1 MANYLSQ
8 KIDFAEPFKAMNTP
22 LVANVLAAKQGQYNI
37 GKQKLTSAIDAFE
50 NLKVLRPEDQEYIEA
65 KLTDLKS
72 RLDEDSYKDFS
83 DTNLSDSLMSS
94 IKSAAKDPFVINA
107 MANTQKFNNYQQEIA
122 NLKGKKD
129 GRYADQNYAYSLYK
143 AGVQDYMDGKS
154 NAIGNLSYTAYTD
167 LTEEHL
173 KRIKTI
179 KDIKG
184 KRFIEELSPD
194 GKFKIRKEIEGLTDN
209 EILNYLSSTMSPQ
222 ENKQMEINGWAKYG
236 SDKQGAVERLKS
248 FNSEKLTQLDS
259 EIAINEAI
267 SSNSNLSQGERN
279 EANNKLQILNS
290 QKEGLNVDYTN
301 VPVEQIALQ
310 LERNSYLNG
319 LSQMAKSEWS
329 TSFDTNDA
337 YYKDRELEI
346 KYEELAIKK
355 AKLAQE
361 NGLNPDGTPVSGA
374 TSSSPREEKL
384 GEVEGFKSY
393 EKEHDNHYNNI
404 LNIGKELNSK
414 ILSTDDKEVFA
425 KNLRAH
431 GIDPTTMKWIDSEK
445 NKDKSITATLVKAF
459 EVSGFATLYPEQ
471 AKELQESLTKKQN
484 LAVDLVNVEGDA
496 ILRTFSKD
504 ADKYVESLEKS
515 MFTLSTMNKE
525 MGLLKGV
532 SALMTKNIGSLSGTK
547 TQTEAEAL
555 KNKVDTFVKKVGGWS
570 NVKSAVLSDRKLA
583 IEFSELS
590 NEADTTWKGVS
601 QIAYISPWNSD
612 FADHN
617 LKEDAQKTAE
627 EILKNRSND
636 GSLAYHTVYNQI
648 NILSEGVRKTI
659 IERIPASKYTNSNS
673 VISQRFDPKLELT
686 IYKKGD
692 TIVMEQHQGTM
703 GSGKNLTNKTST
715 VEFNPQDSAYLEIM
729 KYVDLEEG
737 KKGLDATRTVI
748 DIPATKPKM
757 IPTAENSK
765 LKPQGEALNNIYAQ
779 MGANQRVFTVAPSSF
794 INEDYTEKTFM
805 AHLAPYYNKEQLQ
818 AFTSN
823 YTANLKNYSLKLA
836 KVKEKGVTTW
846 GAIIS
851 NEKGEPI
858 YDGSI
863 GVQNLDSNMQ
873 YLFKNF
879 PQTII
884 SNYVFKTLLDEK
896 SEKTLNTVL
905 NGI

>member
-129 GRYADQNYAYSLYK
+129 GGYADQNYAYSLYK

-267 SSNSNLSQGERN
+267 SSNNNLSQGERN

-301 VPVEQIALQ
+301 VPVEQVALQ

-393 EKEHDNHYNNI
+393 EKEHDSHYNNI

-431 GIDPTTMKWIDSEK
+431 GIDPTTMKWIDAEK

-504 ADKYVESLEKS
+504 ADGYVESLKNSLYS
-515 MFTLSTMNKE
+515 MTSLPAEMSLLRGLS
-525 MGLLKGV
+525 V
-532 SALMTKNIGSLSGTK
+532 SKPI
-547 TQTEAEAL
+547 TEAEANATAI
-555 KNKVDTFVKKVGGWS
+555 KAKTDAFVKKVGGWDKM
-570 NVKSAVLSDRKLA
+570 KSVISSDRKLA
-583 IEFSELS
+583 LEFSELS
-590 NEADTTWKGVS
+590 NEADKAWKGVG
-601 QIAYISPWNSD
+601 QMFNLLPGEVFRD
-612 FADHN
+612 KN

-659 IERIPASKYTNSNS
+659 IERIPASKYTNSDS

-686 IYKKGD
+686 IYKKGE

-846 GAIIS
+846 CAIIS